1 MPQDFPW
8 GVMSILGPGLIFVLY
23 IIYYILR
30 MANEEMKDGEMDSQ
44 RGEVTP
50 RQEND

>member
-8 GVMSILGPGLIFVLY
+8 GVMAILVPGLIFVLY

-30 MANEEMKDGEMDSQ
+30 LANEEMKDEEPSNHSVSNESGD
-44 RGEVTP
+44 
-50 RQEND
+50 

>member
-8 GVMSILGPGLIFVLY
+8 GVIAILGCGLIFTLY

-30 MANEEMKDGEMDSQ
+30 LANEEMKDEKSSNHSVSDKSG
-44 RGEVTP
+44 
-50 RQEND
+50 N

>member
-8 GVMSILGPGLIFVLY
+8 GVMAILGPGLIFVAY

-30 MANEEMKDGEMDSQ
+30 LANEEMKDEEPSNHSVSNESG
-44 RGEVTP
+44 
-50 RQEND
+50 N